1 MRFTVPALLVAALV
15 TAAPALAQDK
25 AAEKPATKAAPKA
38 PAKASASLAV
48 GDPAP
53 ALSIDKWIKGAPVPK
68 FESGK
73 VYVVEFWATWC
84 GPCIASMP
92 HLSALQKEFKDSV
105 TIIGVTSVDP
115 RNTLEGATKMAT
127 EKGDTMGYT
136 VAWDS
141 DRATNNA
148 YMKAAGQNGIPC
160 AFVIDKTGKLAYI
173 GHPMFL
179 DMVLEPV
186 VDGKWDAKA
195 GNEAVKDVEDKLY
208 GKSGLYAT
216 AQSDPAAA
224 LKTYSELEAK
234 YPKIMADKASMKYT
248 LLVQTG
254 DAPAAHRLGMQLVE
268 KAAKAKD
275 AMALNE
281 IAWGIVDPEA
291 NVKNKDLELALKAA
305 EEGVKA
311 SDNKDGMIMDT
322 LARVYWVKGDKAKAI
337 ETQTKAVAL
346 APEGQKAQLQK
357 SLDEY
362 NSAK

>member
-25 AAEKPATKAAPKA
+25 AADKPAPKA
-38 PAKASASLAV
+38 PAKSSATLVA
-48 GDPAP
+48 GDAAP

-105 TIIGVTSVDP
+105 TIIGVTSQDP

-127 EKGDTMGYT
+127 DKGDTMGYT

-141 DRATNNA
+141 DRATNNS
-148 YMKAAGQNGIPC
+148 YMKAANQNGIPC
-160 AFVIDKTGKLAYI
+160 SFVIDKTGKIAYI

-186 VDGKWDAKA
+186 VAGKWDTKT
-195 GNEAVKDVEDKLY
+195 GNAAVKDAEDKLY
-208 GKSGLYAT
+208 GKNGVFAQ
-216 AQSDPAAA
+216 AQSDPEGA
-224 LKTYSELEAK
+224 LKTLNEIDAK
-234 YPKIMADKASMKYT
+234 YPKIVEAAGLERMKYHLLLQTGNAPEAHKLGLKLVDKAVK
-248 LLVQTG
+248 
-254 DAPAAHRLGMQLVE
+254 D
-268 KAAKAKD
+268 KD

-281 IAWGIVDPEA
+281 IAWGIVDPEG
-291 NVKNKDLELALKAA
+291 NVKNKDLDLALKAA

-346 APEGQKAQLQK
+346 APEGAKAQLQK

-362 NSAK
+362 NSSK